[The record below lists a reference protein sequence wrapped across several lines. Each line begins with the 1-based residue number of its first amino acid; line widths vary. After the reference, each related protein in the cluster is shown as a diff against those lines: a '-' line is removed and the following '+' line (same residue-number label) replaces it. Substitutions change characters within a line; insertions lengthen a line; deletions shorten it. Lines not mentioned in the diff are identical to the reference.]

1 MYKKF
6 FGLTR
11 SPFEISPDP
20 YFLFP
25 TARHNEALASI
36 VHGVLR
42 RKGFMVLTGEVG
54 TGKTL
59 IVRCLMELLRARRV
73 ASANVFNPQL
83 RPKEFLHY
91 VLGDLGLGA
100 TTPDNKGAL
109 LLQLYNYLIAR
120 QRANLTTVL
129 IVDEA
134 QNMDIEL
141 LEELRLLTNLETAQQ
156 KLLQIVLVGQ
166 PELDQKL
173 DSPQLRQLK
182 QRISLRCALAPL
194 ELVETRAYV
203 WQRMKRAGANF
214 QAVLIFPPTTVASI
228 YNYSRG
234 IPRLINTICENALI
248 AAYARQSK
256 VVNEEIIDEVAH
268 DLRLRVIST
277 SVPSVA
283 TALGNQQ
290 VLAKSLLDL
299 VNVLERMAR
308 GSHAPSPVPEVA
320 MARSVETKIV

>member
-11 SPFEISPDP
+11 SPFDISPDP

-25 TARHNEALASI
+25 TPRHNEALASI

-59 IVRCLMELLRARRV
+59 MVRCLLELLRTRGV
-73 ASANVFNPQL
+73 ASANVFNPRL

-91 VLGDLGLGA
+91 VIGDLGMNPA
-100 TTPDNKGAL
+100 SAENKGTL

-120 QRANLTTVL
+120 QQKNQTTVL

-141 LEELRLLTNLETAQQ
+141 LEEIRLLTNLETAQQ
-156 KLLQIVLVGQ
+156 KLIQIVLVGQ
-166 PELDQKL
+166 PELDQKM

-182 QRISLRCALAPL
+182 QRITLRCTLQPL
-194 ELVETRAYV
+194 EEIETRAYI
-203 WQRMKRAGANF
+203 WQRMKRAGVAF
-214 QAVLIFPPTTVASI
+214 EAVLIFPPATVASI
-228 YNYSRG
+228 YNYSQG

-248 AAYARQSK
+248 HAYAQQSK
-256 VVNEEIIDEVAH
+256 TVTDEMIHEVAR
-268 DLRLRVIST
+268 DLRLRVT
-277 SVPSVA
+277 SLTLTSSN
-283 TALGNQQ
+283 GFNDGQESI
-290 VLAKSLLDL
+290 AKSLQDL
-299 VNVLERMAR
+299 VNMLERATR
-308 GSHAPSPVPEVA
+308 GSFAHRPVRESETEV
-320 MARSVETKIV
+320 KIV

>member
-11 SPFEISPDP
+11 SPFDISPDP

-25 TARHNEALASI
+25 TVRHNEALASI

-42 RKGFMVLTGEVG
+42 RKGFMVLSGEVG

-59 IVRCLMELLRARRV
+59 MVRCLLELLRTRGV
-73 ASANVFNPQL
+73 ASANVFNPRL

-91 VLGDLGLGA
+91 VIGDLGMNPA
-100 TTPDNKGAL
+100 SAENKGTL

-120 QRANLTTVL
+120 QQKNQTTVL

-134 QNMDIEL
+134 QNMDVEL
-141 LEELRLLTNLETAQQ
+141 LEEIRLLTNLETAQQ

-166 PELDQKL
+166 PELDQKM

-182 QRISLRCALAPL
+182 QRITLRCTLEPL
-194 ELVETRAYV
+194 KEIETRAYI
-203 WQRMKRAGANF
+203 WERMKRAGVAF
-214 QAVLIFPPTTVASI
+214 EAVLIFSPATVASI
-228 YNYSRG
+228 YRYSQG

-248 AAYARQSK
+248 HAYAQQSK
-256 VVNEEIIDEVAH
+256 TITEEMVHEVAH
-268 DLRLRVIST
+268 DLRLRVT
-277 SVPSVA
+277 SV
-283 TALGNQQ
+283 ALTSSSGFDDGQER
-290 VLAKSLLDL
+290 VAKSLQDL
-299 VNVLERMAR
+299 VKMLERAAR
-308 GSHAPSPVPEVA
+308 GSLAYPPGSEPEAEAKV
-320 MARSVETKIV
+320 V